1 MASSESTRT
10 RRRLVLAVDALS
22 VILLLAGLAAFGLS
36 RLDSGSPPPVHIS
49 GTLSQARGD
58 RAVSRPKISRGA
70 PTAVTIPAIGV
81 SAQLVRL
88 GLHPDGTL
96 EVPTDF
102 SVAGWYRLGPRPG
115 ERGAAVV
122 VGHADSRDGPA
133 VFYRLGQVSPGTLV
147 RIAWPNG
154 RGVRFRVYAVREYE
168 KTAFP
173 TSLVYGPTSR
183 RELRL
188 VTCGGRFDSET
199 GHYLDNVVAFARAV

>member
-88 GLHPDGTL
+88 GL
-96 EVPTDF
+96 
-102 SVAGWYRLGPRPG
+102 
-115 ERGAAVV
+115 
-122 VGHADSRDGPA
+122 
-133 VFYRLGQVSPGTLV
+133 
-147 RIAWPNG
+147 
-154 RGVRFRVYAVREYE
+154 
-168 KTAFP
+168 
-173 TSLVYGPTSR
+173 
-183 RELRL
+183 
-188 VTCGGRFDSET
+188 
-199 GHYLDNVVAFARAV
+199 